1 MNNFE
6 FKSDTNIL
14 TLSCKLLMFK
24 AKKWPQFFSEVG
36 GCFFFDLRTFPE
48 DVIKLL

>member
-24 AKKWPQFFSEVG
+24 AKKWPQFFFLRLEAD
-36 GCFFFDLRTFPE
+36 FF
-48 DVIKLL
+48 